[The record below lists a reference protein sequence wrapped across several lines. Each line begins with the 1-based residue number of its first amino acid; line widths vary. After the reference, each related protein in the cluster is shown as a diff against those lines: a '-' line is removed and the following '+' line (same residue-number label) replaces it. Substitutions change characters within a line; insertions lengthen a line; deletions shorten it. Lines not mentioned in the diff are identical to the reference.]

1 VDLENLLL
9 AMFMQISPRT
19 VAITLPKSGTH
30 LLAKA
35 LDELGLVR
43 RLAADRNLT
52 ENVTDDKDAIWL
64 GVGSPQKKS
73 YSEVYKCFAAVS
85 SGEYAVAHLPHS
97 EAAVKL
103 LSALDFYKIILIRD
117 PRDVAVSL
125 CHFACLPV
133 HPLSEYY
140 RSLPSQDARLRAS
153 IEGVGWEN
161 YPLLNMG
168 ERLARILPWLREPNC
183 LVVRFEDLVGEQG
196 GGSRARQQAAL
207 REISDF
213 LNLQLSR
220 QDIIAVASRVF
231 DRSSATFR
239 RGEIGEWKKYFKPEH
254 VETFK
259 KIAGEQLIQL
269 GYERDLDW

>member
-1 VDLENLLL
+1 
-9 AMFMQISPRT
+9 MFMQISPRT